1 MADTTVVTARIGRE
15 LSGQLDQ
22 LAERLDR
29 SRAWVIQQ
37 AIRRYVSAEIDL
49 LDFVQIGIDAAD
61 RGDFVSQEDMEA
73 WFASRGLRAAAE

>member
-1 MADTTVVTARIGRE
+1 MSGTTVVTARIDRE
-15 LSGQLDQ
+15 LSGQLDR

-37 AIRRYVSAEIDL
+37 AIRRYVDAELDL
-49 LDFVQIGIDAAD
+49 LDFIQVGIDAAD
-61 RGDFVSQEDMEA
+61 RGDLVSQEDMEA

>member
-1 MADTTVVTARIGRE
+1 MPGTTVVTARIDRE
-15 LSGQLDQ
+15 LSGQLDR

-37 AIRRYVSAEIDL
+37 AIRRYVDAELDL
-49 LDFVQIGIDAAD
+49 LDFIQVGIDAAD
-61 RGDFVSQEDMEA
+61 RGDLVSQEDMEA

>member
-1 MADTTVVTARIGRE
+1 MSGTTVVTARIGRE
-15 LSGQLDQ
+15 LSGQLDR

-37 AIRRYVSAEIDL
+37 AIRRYVDAELDL
-49 LDFVQIGIDAAD
+49 LDFIQVGIDAAD
-61 RGDFVSQEDMEA
+61 RGDLVSQEDMEA

>member
-1 MADTTVVTARIGRE
+1 MSGTTVVTARIDRD
-15 LSGQLDQ
+15 LSGQLDR

-37 AIRRYVSAEIDL
+37 AIRRYVDAELDL
-49 LDFVQIGIDAAD
+49 LDFIQVGIDAAD
-61 RGDFVSQEDMEA
+61 RGDLVSQEDMEA